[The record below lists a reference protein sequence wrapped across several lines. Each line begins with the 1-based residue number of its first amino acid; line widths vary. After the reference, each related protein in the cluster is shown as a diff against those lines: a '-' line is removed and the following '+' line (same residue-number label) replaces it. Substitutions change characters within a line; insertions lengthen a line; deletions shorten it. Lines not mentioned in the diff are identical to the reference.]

1 MVFFDEQ
8 GGEHVEETKRFFV
21 HLASYFSGE
30 DFHSLRVGWE
40 NEFWTEEDQIQ
51 LVVQN
56 QKHFLHSILPKRF
69 LDHIFSSKFK
79 RELTLSNFWEKWSVI
94 IGQLDQRNTCSKPE
108 HGFLMKLL

>member
-21 HLASYFSGE
+21 HLASYFSGD

-56 QKHFLHSILPKRF
+56 QKYFLAFNFTLRIF

-79 RELTLSNFWEKWSVI
+79 RELILSNFWEKWSVI
-94 IGQLDQRNTCSKPE
+94 IGQLGRESSCLRPE
-108 HGFLMKLL
+108 HGFLMKS